1 MLFSSNNPYYAYIFS
16 FLTPTTVIM
25 YKNQSYTA
33 LTKSPKYFGKVIMDE
48 KIKSA
53 ILKQIEKEP
62 FCKKFGLKLKE
73 MREGYAKVEMFF
85 TQDMENMFGMA
96 HGGAIFSLIDA
107 AFEVASNSHGTM
119 AVALNMNINYL
130 ASPEKGALITA
141 EAREINRTKKT
152 AAYEINATDESG
164 KLLAS
169 CQALVY
175 RLDKPLPFL

>member
-1 MLFSSNNPYYAYIFS
+1 
-16 FLTPTTVIM
+16 
-25 YKNQSYTA
+25 
-33 LTKSPKYFGKVIMDE
+33 MDE
-48 KIKSA
+48 KVRNA

-62 FCKKFGLKLKE
+62 FGKKFGLKLKDV
-73 MREGYAKVEMFF
+73 REGYAKVEMLF

-130 ASPEKGALITA
+130 ASPEKGALLIA
-141 EAREINRTKKT
+141 EAKEINRTKKT
-152 AAYEINATDESG
+152 AAYEIHATDESG